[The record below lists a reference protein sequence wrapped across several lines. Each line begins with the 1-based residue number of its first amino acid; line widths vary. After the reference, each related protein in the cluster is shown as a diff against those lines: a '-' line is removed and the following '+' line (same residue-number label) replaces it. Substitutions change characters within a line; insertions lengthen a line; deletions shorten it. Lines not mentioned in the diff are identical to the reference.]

1 MSNCRTKG
9 EPLTSSYHLS
19 LNKFIYYFLSGV
31 FFLLFPSSL
40 FDRTTE
46 NVVHVSYE
54 PSKSCFDI
62 ERPPHAGQS
71 TEGSNYLNSFDS
83 CEC

>member
-31 FFLLFPSSL
+31 FFLSPSSL
-40 FDRTTE
+40 FERTTE
-46 NVVHVSYE
+46 NVVHVCSE

-71 TEGSNYLNSFDS
+71 TSNYLNSFDP